1 MNTPKSFKGF
11 LSAIIILLAATTVR
25 GQYTEIINS
34 KRPGFSESPYSIG
47 TNVFQFESGLFYRN
61 SNNEAAFARPK
72 TFGSELYFRY
82 GKFMEQLEFNV
93 RVAYQKDDFINEQLE
108 NIELKGLSD
117 LTVGFKYMVYQQE
130 FTDRSSEIRSW
141 KKRTAFDFKRFI
153 PSVGIYGG
161 VHTTFIGKD
170 YKQEEMTFKGAIL
183 LQNDFTSRLVVL
195 TNLIADHIS
204 SDYENYS
211 YIVTM
216 TYAIDELWS
225 FFVENQGVFRE
236 SYRPHYQFGTGAAY
250 LFSPDLQLD
259 ASIRT
264 NFFDTYSYIYLSA
277 GFSWRLDRH
286 VDQIIYKQTG
296 PPKVKVK
303 KNRNGFFSRLF
314 KKKRN

>member
-1 MNTPKSFKGF
+1 MNTPKLLKG
-11 LSAIIILLAATTVR
+11 IILVLVVLFTIPSTSA
-25 GQYTEIINS
+25 QYTEIINS

-47 TNVFQFESGLFYRN
+47 TNVFQFETGMFYRN
-61 SNNEAAFARPK
+61 SNNEAPFARPK

-93 RVAYQKDDFINEQLE
+93 RVAYQKDDFINEAME
-108 NIELKGLSD
+108 TVKLKGLSD

-130 FTDRSSEIRSW
+130 YADRSKEIRSW
-141 KKRTAFDFKRFI
+141 KKRTAFDWTRFI

-170 YKQEEMTFKGAIL
+170 YKQDQMTFKGAIL
-183 LQNDFTSRLVVL
+183 MQNDFTDRLVVL
-195 TNLIADHIS
+195 TNLIADNIS

-216 TYAIDELWS
+216 TYAINELWS
-225 FFVENQGVFRE
+225 FFVENQGTYRE
-236 SYRPHYQFGTGAAY
+236 AYSPHYQFGTGAAY
-250 LFSPDLQLD
+250 LYSPNLQLD

-264 NFFDTYSYIYLSA
+264 NFFDNYSYVYLSA
-277 GFSWRLDRH
+277 GFAWRLDRH
-286 VDQIIYKQTG
+286 RDEIIYKKTG
-296 PPKVKVK
+296 PPRVK
-303 KNRNGFFSRLF
+303 KQKKRNGFFSRLF